1 MCQKNSCILCSREAE
16 FEQIQGTTEYIIK
29 CDVCGKYR
37 IATIEMCSIK
47 EMPQEDQAMI
57 SAYTRELFEREG
69 KEPDLDELKSN
80 YQIDIIVKRY
90 KGKNSKD
97 KLYNL
102 IWYISKKSKYFGFSV
117 RVLAEKDYPI
127 TFSPNRREFEEIL
140 EAAKKEG
147 LIKDVPL
154 DSQGGGNISLT
165 WRGWRLAEELRKA
178 VEESNKCFVA
188 MSCSEDL
195 REIYENGIK
204 PAIEEAGYDPI
215 FIEKEEHNEK
225 ICDLVIAEIRSSK
238 FLIADVTEQKQ
249 NVYYEAGFAYGLN
262 KDVIWMCRQDEINNL
277 HFDTRQYNHILW
289 ENAENLRIKLI
300 NRIKATII

>member
-1 MCQKNSCILCSREAE
+1 MCQRNSCILCSRDAE
-16 FEQIQGTTEYIIK
+16 FEHIQETTKYRVK
-29 CDVCGKYR
+29 CNVCGIYK
-37 IATIEMCSIK
+37 IADIEISSIK
-47 EMPQEDQAMI
+47 DMRPEDRAMI